1 MFFTNSLNILQSLHE
16 LYNGVG
22 GELTVDKQEK
32 VDISYMGPVFK
43 KYRLDAHRTQEEVAE
58 KVGITT
64 RFLMALENEEKR
76 PSLDILL
83 CLVDVLNIPGDAILH
98 PQLQT
103 MDSEDEQL
111 IRMIMRLNSRDK
123 QIICSTILSM
133 LETYRTDC

>member
-1 MFFTNSLNILQSLHE
+1 M
-16 LYNGVG
+16 
-22 GELTVDKQEK
+22 DKPEK
-32 VDISYMGPVFK
+32 LDISYMGPVFK
-43 KYRLDAHRTQEEVAE
+43 KYRLAAKQTQEEVAE

-83 CLVDVLNIPGDAILH
+83 RLVDVLNIPGDAILH

-111 IRMIMRLNSRDK
+111 IRMMMRLTSRDK
-123 QIICSTILSM
+123 QIIRSTVLSM
-133 LETYRTDC
+133 LETYPSDC

>member
-1 MFFTNSLNILQSLHE
+1 MNKL
-16 LYNGVG
+16 
-22 GELTVDKQEK
+22 EK
-32 VDISYMGPVFK
+32 LDISYMGPIFK
-43 KYRLDAHRTQEEVAE
+43 KYRLDAKRTQDEVAE

-83 CLVDVLNIPGDAILH
+83 RLVDVLNIPGDAILH

-103 MDSEDEQL
+103 IDGADEQL

-123 QIICSTILSM
+123 QVIRSTILSM
-133 LETYRTDC
+133 LETYHTDC

>member
-1 MFFTNSLNILQSLHE
+1 M
-16 LYNGVG
+16 
-22 GELTVDKQEK
+22 DKLEK
-32 VDISYMGPVFK
+32 LDISYMGPIFK
-43 KYRLDAHRTQEEVAE
+43 KYRINAHRTQDEVAE

-83 CLVDVLNIPGDAILH
+83 RLVDVLNIPGDAILH

-111 IRMIMRLNSRDK
+111 IRMMMRLNSRDK
-123 QIICSTILSM
+123 QIIRSTILSM
-133 LETYRTDC
+133 LETYHTDC